1 MHKGINCTYERNIY
15 LGKCQKNLW
24 VHKWVSLNCFSKL
37 WVKWAICELYFFFN
51 PYFFSFLGT
60 SYLTI
65 FSSHGLMEV
74 VMWTGTHFVYFVHAL
89 FKLFFGHRGQEYSP
103 KHILRNFE
111 GLDKQAFSYF
121 ENLATS
127 SANNKLSRAGN

>member
-1 MHKGINCTYERNIY
+1 MYICTYVWEEH
-15 LGKCQKNLW
+15 LFKCQKNLW

-37 WVKWAICELYFFFN
+37 WVKWAICESYFFFN

-74 VMWTGTHFVYFVHAL
+74 VMWTGTHFVYYGHAL
-89 FKLFFGHRGQEYSP
+89 FQFFWGGTGGRDFHQSP
-103 KHILRNFE
+103 IYILGNFE

-121 ENLATS
+121 ENLATF